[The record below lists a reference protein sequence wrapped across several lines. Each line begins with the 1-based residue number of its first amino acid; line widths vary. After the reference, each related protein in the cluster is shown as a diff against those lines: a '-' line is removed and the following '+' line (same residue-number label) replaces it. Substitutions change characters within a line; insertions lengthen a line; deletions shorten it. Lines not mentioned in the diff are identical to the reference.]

1 MRVIKQTP
9 STHQFHE
16 SQQTMTEIS
25 VCFNSTNS
33 TNCEITSAFTI
44 RSLKQ
49 QKKRTPKK
57 NFSNIASIPI
67 IGNKSSIIT
76 VVSAHNN
83 ETLSSSPYFC

>member
-49 QKKRTPKK
+49 QKKEHQKK
-57 NFSNIASIPI
+57 TFQ
-67 IGNKSSIIT
+67 T
-76 VVSAHNN
+76 LLVSR
-83 ETLSSSPYFC
+83 